1 MDEASTQGHWHFA
14 LIAILLIAIAL
25 RIAAFSLF
33 EIVHPDE
40 LMQYQ
45 EQAFR
50 LVHGH
55 GLAPW
60 EARYGIRSPL
70 IPMLL
75 AGPMALAGLFAPDGW
90 FPLGLAHGV
99 YTALCLMIVPAAWWI
114 GAARSRW
121 HGVVAAAIAAVWF
134 ESVMFGVQVL
144 SESLAAAFACAGT
157 AALLHRDRR
166 RAVLIAGFLLAFAV
180 LLRMQYGVYA
190 AVLTVLILRADAKAW
205 RTLALGALPALALS
219 AAADLA
225 AGMVPFS
232 WAVKNLSQN
241 IGENR
246 AAFFGVSDHW
256 QYARYLLARLQPAAP
271 LILVTALFAPRQYRP
286 VLIAAIATILAHSL
300 IGHKEYRFIWLPVFL
315 IVILAGIASA
325 ELALRLARRRGE
337 SDVRS
342 AAAIAFTCALWAVL
356 SFASYRA
363 TGGMGVFRGGA
374 YMTSLGQM
382 AARIPSTCGI
392 AVPTPDRDHVTQA
405 FLPRRVELYLFPPEH
420 NEGAKPFD
428 PRLLDAAN
436 ALIVTG
442 KAPPPVQFGVLACR
456 TGNARDGGKRACL
469 YWRPGPCLNVDAA
482 RGLTFQQVMIANDM

>member
-1 MDEASTQGHWHFA
+1 MEEASKQPRWHFA
-14 LIAILLIAIAL
+14 LGLILLIAIAL
-25 RIAAFSLF
+25 RALAFSLF

-75 AGPMALAGLFAPDGW
+75 AGPMALGGLISPGEW
-90 FPLGLAHGV
+90 LPLGLAHGV

-121 HGVVAAAIAAVWF
+121 HGVVAALIAAVWF

-144 SESLAAAFACAGT
+144 SESLAAAFACGGT
-157 AALLHRDRR
+157 AALLHRDRK
-166 RAVLIAGFLLAFAV
+166 RALLLAGFLLAFAV
-180 LLRMQYGVYA
+180 LLRMQYGMCA
-190 AVLTVLILRADAKAW
+190 ALLVPMILRTDGKAW
-205 RTLALGALPALALS
+205 CSLALGALPALALS

-225 AGMVPFS
+225 AGLVPFS

-246 AAFFGVSDHW
+246 AAFFGTSDHW
-256 QYARYLLARLQPAAP
+256 QYLRYLFARLQPAA
-271 LILVTALFAPRQYRP
+271 LIILVAALFAPRQYRP
-286 VLIAAIATILAHSL
+286 VLIAAVATILAHSL
-300 IGHKEYRFIWLPVFL
+300 IGHKEYRFIWLPVLL
-315 IVILAGIASA
+315 IVLLAGIASA
-325 ELALRLARRRGE
+325 EIALRLARRRGE
-337 SDVRS
+337 SDARS
-342 AAAIAFTCALWAVL
+342 GAAIVFTCALWAML

-392 AVPTPDRDHVTQA
+392 AVPTADRDHVTHA
-405 FLPRRVELYLFPPEH
+405 FLPRRVELYLFSPEQ

-442 KAPPPVQFGVLACR
+442 TAAAPAQFGVLACR

-469 YWRPGPCLNVDAA
+469 YWRPGPCLNVEAA
-482 RGLTFQQVMIANDM
+482 RGLTFQEVMIANDM

>member
-1 MDEASTQGHWHFA
+1 MGEAWKQRRWHFA
-14 LIAILLIAIAL
+14 LGLIILIAIAL

-50 LVHGH
+50 LVHGY

-75 AGPMALAGLFAPDGW
+75 AGPMALGQLIAPGGW
-90 FPLGLAHGV
+90 FPLGLAHWV
-99 YTALCLMIVPAAWWI
+99 YTALCLLIVPAAWWI

-121 HGVVAAAIAAVWF
+121 HGVVAALIAAVWF

-166 RAVLIAGFLLAFAV
+166 HAVVLAGFLLAMSV
-180 LLRMQYGVYA
+180 LLRMQYAVYA
-190 AVLTVLILRADAKAW
+190 VLLAPLILRGDGKAW
-205 RTLALGALPALALS
+205 RSLVLGALPALAICAL
-219 AAADLA
+219 ADLA
-225 AGMVPFS
+225 AGLVPFS

-246 AAFFGVSDHW
+246 AAFFGESDHW
-256 QYARYLLARLQPAAP
+256 QYVRYLFARLQPAAP
-271 LILVTALFAPRQYRP
+271 LILGAALFAPRQYRP
-286 VLIAAIATILAHSL
+286 VLIAAVATIVAHSL

-315 IVILAGIASA
+315 IVTLAGIASA
-325 ELALRLARRRGE
+325 ELALRLARRRGD

-342 AAAIAFTCALWAVL
+342 GVAVAVICALWALL
-356 SFASYRA
+356 SLVSYRA
-363 TGGMGVFRGGA
+363 TGGIGVFRGGA

-405 FLPRRVELYLFPPEH
+405 FLPRRVELYLFSPEQ

-442 KAPPPVQFGVLACR
+442 KVPPPAEFGVLACR

-469 YWRPGPCLNVDAA
+469 YWRPGPCLNVRAA
-482 RGLTFQQVMIANDM
+482 RGLTFQQVLIANDM